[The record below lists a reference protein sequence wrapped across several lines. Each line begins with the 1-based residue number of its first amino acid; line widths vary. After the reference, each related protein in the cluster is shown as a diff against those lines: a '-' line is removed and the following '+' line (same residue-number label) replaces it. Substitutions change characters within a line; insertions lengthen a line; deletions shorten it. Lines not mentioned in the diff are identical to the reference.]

1 MTAST
6 NGASGAR
13 CEIGKLRRAR
23 SVWIPNSASSGAGSS
38 PRGSRSMRVALIAS
52 VRSVTT
58 PFVANQESPM
68 VTQDFIQHLPARAA
82 FATAKMTKLDCFRS
96 DRLLVGL
103 NCFEPG
109 QEQPVHTHAGADKFY
124 LVVTGKARFILGER
138 VREAGPGDLILAP
151 EGGPHGIETALERTV
166 MLVAIAPAPRG

>member
-1 MTAST
+1 
-6 NGASGAR
+6 
-13 CEIGKLRRAR
+13 
-23 SVWIPNSASSGAGSS
+23 
-38 PRGSRSMRVALIAS
+38 MRVAPIAS
-52 VRSVTT
+52 VRSVTV
-58 PFVANQESPM
+58 PSVSNQVSPM
-68 VTQDFIQHLPARAA
+68 DTQDLLQHVPERAR
-82 FATAKMTKLDCFRS
+82 FSDTKMTKLDCFRS

-124 LVVTGKARFILGER
+124 LLVTGKARFILGDS

-151 EGGPHGIETALERTV
+151 EGVPHGIETALERTV